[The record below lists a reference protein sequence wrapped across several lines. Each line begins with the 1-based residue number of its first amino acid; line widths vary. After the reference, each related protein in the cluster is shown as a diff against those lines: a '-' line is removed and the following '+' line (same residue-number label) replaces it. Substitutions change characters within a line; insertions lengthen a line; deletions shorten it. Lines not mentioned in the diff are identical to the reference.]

1 MKGMRTGGI
10 LEVEDLGV
18 TFSTETGD
26 VPAVRGVSL
35 YVRPGETLALVGES
49 GSGKSTVALAAM
61 GLLPGN
67 ARASGRASV
76 DGTDVFGAAETDL
89 VGLRGRTVSMVFQE
103 PATALDP
110 LTRIGAQIA
119 EVVRNHRP
127 VSAREAAGEA
137 VGLLRRVGIPEP
149 AKRASAYPFQLS
161 GGQRQRVVIAMA
173 IANSPSLLIAD
184 EPTTAL
190 DVTVQA
196 EILDLLRALAADS
209 GTGVLLVTHNMG
221 VVADFADRVAVML
234 DGEIVETGL
243 VEDVLL
249 RPTHEYTKRL
259 LAAVPRLAV
268 AEAGGSAV
276 PGGTAPSGAAVGGA
290 AVGGAA
296 PNGAAVGRVAVGGT
310 AGGDT
315 APDTVAGGDTADG
328 TVAVRD
334 TADGRTDGT
343 AAPAETAVG
352 SPAPGTAA
360 VSQAAVGGG
369 APQPAPPEPGT
380 DAAREPA
387 VGVRGGEA
395 EPPLADARG
404 GGPADGKAVGG
415 KAVGGGVVSPPAVG
429 ASRRGGPEPSSEP
442 GGPAGTPV
450 VELRSVSVRFG
461 RGPRA
466 VQALDDVSLTVWPG
480 ETLGLVGESGSGKS
494 TAARVAL
501 GLVAPSA
508 GSVSLFGADLRR
520 ARGRARR
527 ALLSGVGVVLQDPVA
542 SLDARMSVAE
552 CVAEPLRV
560 HRRGMPAAERR
571 ERVAEVLERVRL
583 PRELAGRG
591 PRELSGGQRQRVSL
605 ARALVLDPRLLVADE
620 PTSALDV
627 SVQQTVLDVIA
638 ELQDEL
644 GFACL
649 FVSHDLAVVQQ
660 FARRVVVMRA
670 GRVEEEGATATTLT
684 RPETDYTRRLIAAV
698 PVPDPVL
705 QRVRRTERQ
714 AALAAAG
721 TEGGA

>member
-1 MKGMRTGGI
+1 MKGTTGTSGVGSTGGI

-35 YVRPGETLALVGES
+35 HVRPGETLALVGES

-61 GLLPGN
+61 GLLPGT
-67 ARASGRASV
+67 ARVSGRASV
-76 DGTDVFGAAETDL
+76 DGTDVVGAAETDL

-137 VGLLRRVGIPEP
+137 VGLLRRVGIPDPE
-149 AKRASAYPFQLS
+149 KRASAYPFQLS

-234 DGEIVETGL
+234 DGEIVETGP
-243 VEDVLL
+243 VEEVLL

-268 AEAGGSAV
+268 A
-276 PGGTAPSGAAVGGA
+276 
-290 AVGGAA
+290 
-296 PNGAAVGRVAVGGT
+296 
-310 AGGDT
+310 
-315 APDTVAGGDTADG
+315 
-328 TVAVRD
+328 
-334 TADGRTDGT
+334 
-343 AAPAETAVG
+343 
-352 SPAPGTAA
+352 
-360 VSQAAVGGG
+360 
-369 APQPAPPEPGT
+369 
-380 DAAREPA
+380 
-387 VGVRGGEA
+387 
-395 EPPLADARG
+395 
-404 GGPADGKAVGG
+404 
-415 KAVGGGVVSPPAVG
+415 GVVSSAVSGPPGDAVPPPAVV
-429 ASRRGGPEPSSEP
+429 ASHRRGPEPTTEP
-442 GGPAGTPV
+442 GAPADAPV
-450 VELRSVSVRFG
+450 VELHGVSVRFG

-466 VQALDDVSLTVWPG
+466 VQALDDVSLTVRPG
-480 ETLGLVGESGSGKS
+480 ETLGLVGESGAGKS

-501 GLVAPSA
+501 GLVGPSA
-508 GSVSLFGADLRR
+508 GAVSLFGVDLRR

-560 HRRGMPAAERR
+560 HRRGMAAAERR

-605 ARALVLDPRLLVADE
+605 ARALVLEPRLLVADE

-684 RPETDYTRRLIAAV
+684 HPETDYTRRLIAAV